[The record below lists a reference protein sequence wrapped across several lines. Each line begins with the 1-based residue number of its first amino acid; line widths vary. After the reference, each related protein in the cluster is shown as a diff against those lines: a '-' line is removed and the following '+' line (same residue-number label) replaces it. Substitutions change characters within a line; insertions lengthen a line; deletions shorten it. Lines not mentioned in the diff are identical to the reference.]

1 MSLLP
6 EKIYMVSNPYDLA
19 VMVPAKT
26 ILVVNFTSG
35 KSMSLDNLQNEASK
49 EFTLSLEIS
58 TANEMLFCT
67 QITNGNAS
75 TFTSE
80 VINPVLYTSEYAKLR
95 EQIEVLEE
103 VIASKISGGAVYS
116 LSINGKALLS
126 ESLSSLEAMRA
137 VYIKRANA
145 LWAKMNG
152 QPTSGNGKPFKS
164 ITVFRDPNY
173 PNRWGTR

>member
-6 EKIYMVSNPYDLA
+6 DKIYMVSNPYDIA

-35 KSMSLDNLQNEASK
+35 KNITLDNLQNESPK
-49 EFTLSLEIS
+49 EFNLVLATEKAS
-58 TANEMLFCT
+58 EMLFCT

-95 EQIEVLEE
+95 EQIAVLDE
-103 VIASKISGGAVYS
+103 VIANKISGGAVYS

-137 VYIKRANA
+137 LYIKKANA

-152 QPTSGNGKPFKS
+152 QPTSGNGRPFKS

>member
-1 MSLLP
+1 
-6 EKIYMVSNPYDLA
+6 
-19 VMVPAKT
+19 MVPAKT

-35 KSMSLDNLQNEASK
+35 KNITLDNLQNESPK
-49 EFTLSLEIS
+49 EFNLVLATEKAS
-58 TANEMLFCT
+58 EMLFCT

-95 EQIEVLEE
+95 EQIAVLDE
-103 VIASKISGGAVYS
+103 VIANKISGGAVYS

-137 VYIKRANA
+137 LYIKKANA

-152 QPTSGNGKPFKS
+152 QPTSGNGRPFKS